1 MTNLSASEEI
11 EYWPCIQGYVP
22 DMSLATV
29 WPELDVNAIAEIGSY
44 DNNDSEELR
53 RLRQAVV
60 DLSLPQEDLNVLIN
74 HYILASSSPLIKKSD
89 FNKSLYLHF
98 FEHVQKNRHKAIKGI
113 IRYAKRQEK
122 MSQSIEERRATIE
135 RYQNNIVDENFSQDM
150 KSDLEQLKIDQTWET
165 RLFLEREKKL
175 NYLCELP
182 VKLEQRIFFI
192 GRFLNQ

>member
-11 EYWPCIQGYVP
+11 EHWPCIQGYVP

-29 WPELDVNAIAEIGSY
+29 WPELDVNTIVEIGAY
-44 DNNDSEELR
+44 DNNASEELR
-53 RLRQAVV
+53 ELRQEVV
-60 DLSLPQEDLNVLIN
+60 DLSLPQQDLNILIN
-74 HYILASSSPLIKKSD
+74 NYLLLSSSPSVSKSD
-89 FNKSLYLHF
+89 FNESLYLHF

-113 IRYAKRQEK
+113 IRYAKRQEI
-122 MSQSIEERRATIE
+122 MSQSIEKRRATIE
-135 RYQNNIVDENFSQDM
+135 RYQNNIVDENSSRDI

-192 GRFLNQ
+192 ARLLNQ